1 MKLVTFKAADGSARP
16 GIVENGS
23 IYDLAKLGDLAKP
36 GFSDTLSFIQA
47 GPEAARKAHAAAI
60 SQDPAIALE
69 AAELLAPLPVP
80 PRIFCIGLNYRD
92 HAIESKMELPKVP
105 TVFMK
110 LSSSVV
116 GPGAEIVLPD
126 NSKQPDYEAELA
138 VVIGKGGSHLSA
150 SDWKEYIFG
159 YTIVNDVSARDV
171 QLATSQWTLG
181 KSFPTFCPCGP
192 WIVSSDEL
200 EDPHQLDIKLSIDGE
215 VLQHSNTR
223 ELIFRVPDLLAYI
236 SSIVPLQPGDIIS
249 TGTPQGV
256 GLGRTPQ
263 RWLQPGETIQIEIEG
278 IGRLTNRTRAQ
289 A

>member
-1 MKLVTFKAADGSARP
+1 MKLVTFKAPDGSARP

-23 IYDLAKLGDLAKP
+23 IYDLTELG
-36 GFSDTLSFIQA
+36 FRDTLSFIHA
-47 GPEAARKAHAAAI
+47 GPEVAHNAHAAAT
-60 SQDPAIALE
+60 SRDPVIALH
-69 AAELLAPLPVP
+69 AAQLLAPLPAP

-92 HAIESKMELPKVP
+92 HATESKMEVPKVP

-110 LSSSVV
+110 LTSSVV

-150 SDWKEYIFG
+150 SVWKEYIFG

-223 ELIFRVPDLLAYI
+223 ELIFGVPDLLAHI

-263 RWLQPGETIQIEIEG
+263 RWLMPGETIQIEIEG

-289 A
+289 Q